1 MHWTVDLFLRGLLCN
16 IDEII
21 YIQVNVEDC
30 VDLEV
35 SALEIAVKMG

>member
-1 MHWTVDLFLRGLLCN
+1 MLSN
-16 IDEII
+16 IDEIAS
-21 YIQVNVEDC
+21 YIQVNVEVC